1 MKELLFLE
9 EEGECPNHV
18 IILHQG
24 RFFKL
29 VPFDDD
35 GEPWDIN
42 KLETV
47 ILQIERVAVTKSPN
61 VDNSVGVLTT
71 LDRDEW
77 AKVYILEFF
86 KPNCKIIKSY
96 SFFNRLD

>member
-1 MKELLFLE
+1 MIRISENEGLMIRNQGSLKPWQNYFLE

-29 VPFDDD
+29 IPFDEDD
-35 GEPWDIN
+35 SEPWDIN

-47 ILQIERVAVTKSPN
+47 ILQIERVALTKGIN

-77 AKVYILEFF
+77 AKVCIL
-86 KPNCKIIKSY
+86 
-96 SFFNRLD
+96 

>member
-1 MKELLFLE
+1 MTKLLFLE

-29 VPFDDD
+29 IPFDEDD

-42 KLETV
+42 KLENV
-47 ILQIERVAVTKSPN
+47 ILHIERVALTKGPN
-61 VDNSVGVLTT
+61 MDNSVGVLTT

-77 AKVYILEFF
+77 AKVYML
-86 KPNCKIIKSY
+86 
-96 SFFNRLD
+96 